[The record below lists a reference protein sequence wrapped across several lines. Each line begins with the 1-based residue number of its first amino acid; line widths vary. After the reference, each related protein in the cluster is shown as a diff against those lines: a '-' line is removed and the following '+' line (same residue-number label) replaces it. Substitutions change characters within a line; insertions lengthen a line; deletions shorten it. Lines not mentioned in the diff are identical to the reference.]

1 MAKKANVFYALFTT
15 ILIATGIPAAAG
27 VLENL
32 DQELTDLVKSA
43 EPYLV
48 TIEAEN
54 QNDSNVYV
62 GSGVLLDSD
71 GYVTTTT
78 SVIDRADKIEVSF
91 RDGDKYDA
99 RYIGADY
106 QTGLALLKIPS
117 VERQTPKLGDPYKLN
132 KGSWI
137 IVIGNSYDM
146 PNAVTFGVFSGLTD
160 EGFLQL
166 SVQSGPG
173 SSGGAVFNARGE
185 LIGLVVAQASETVAL
200 HLPFDTD
207 VKLNTRGYSSGG
219 QSNQGDLGVDLPS
232 SGTSLAVPADKIS
245 NTASQLIEFGEVY
258 HGFLGIK
265 QKALN
270 HNELDKLGIAG
281 GVEVTD
287 ISKDSPAQKAGL
299 MKDDIIIK
307 LDGRPIKGTGHLYS
321 MVRSHK
327 PDDEISLDLIRAN
340 SPISIRVVL
349 GKAGNEGYYG
359 FLPSS
364 MRDNSDFEQKL
375 TDLKDQL
382 SSAYA
387 TAKENFARLDS
398 LKSSEEI
405 AEIKKDL
412 SSLNE
417 HLNELSVKVDE
428 LTNELKNKK

>member
-1 MAKKANVFYALFTT
+1 MVKKAKVFCALFTT
-15 ILIATGIPAAAG
+15 ILIATGSPAFAG

-62 GSGVLLDSD
+62 GSGILLNSD
-71 GYVTTTT
+71 GYVSTTT
-78 SVIDRADKIEVSF
+78 SVIGKADKIEVSF

-99 RYIGADY
+99 QYVGADY
-106 QTGLALLKIPS
+106 QTGVALLKIPP
-117 VERQTPKLGDPYKLN
+117 VERKTPTFGDPYKLN

-173 SSGGAVFNARGE
+173 SSGGAVFNAKGE
-185 LIGLVVAQASETVAL
+185 MIGLVVAQASETVAL
-200 HLPFDTD
+200 HLPLDID
-207 VKLNTRGYSSGG
+207 VKLNTRGYSSGSRPG
-219 QSNQGDLGVDLPS
+219 SSDLGVDLPY

-245 NTASQLIEFGEVY
+245 SATSQLIEFGEVF

-265 QKALN
+265 QKALD
-270 HNELDKLGIAG
+270 HNELDKLGVPC
-281 GVEVTD
+281 GVKITD
-287 ISKDSPAQKAGL
+287 ISQSSPAEKAGL
-299 MKDDIIIK
+299 QKDDIIIK
-307 LDGRPIKGTGHLYS
+307 LNGRVVKGTGHLYS

-327 PDDEISLDLIRAN
+327 PDDEITLEIIRAG
-340 SPISIRVVL
+340 SPISIKVVL

-364 MRDNSDFEQKL
+364 VRDNNGFQQKL

-382 SSAYA
+382 TSAYA
-387 TAKENFARLDS
+387 NARDNIAKLDS

-405 AEIKKDL
+405 AAIKEDL
-412 SSLNE
+412 SSLNQ
-417 HLNELSVKVDE
+417 HLNELSAKVDQ
-428 LTNELKNKK
+428 LANELKDK

>member
-1 MAKKANVFYALFTT
+1 MVKRANVFCALFTT
-15 ILIATGIPAAAG
+15 ILIATGGPAFAG

-62 GSGVLLDSD
+62 GSGVLLNSD
-71 GYVTTTT
+71 GYVSTTT
-78 SVIDRADKIEVSF
+78 SVIGKADKIEVSF

-99 RYIGADY
+99 QYIGADY
-106 QTGLALLKIPS
+106 QTGLALLKIPP
-117 VERQTPKLGDPYKLN
+117 VERKTPILGDPYKLN

-173 SSGGAVFNARGE
+173 CSGGAVFNAKGE
-185 LIGLVVAQASETVAL
+185 MIGLVVAQASETVAL
-200 HLPFDTD
+200 HLPFDID
-207 VKLNTRGYSSGG
+207 VKLNTRGYSSGDQPR
-219 QSNQGDLGVDLPS
+219 QSDLGVDLPS

-245 NTASQLIEFGEVY
+245 SATSQLIEFGEVY

-270 HNELDKLGIAG
+270 HNELEKLGIPS
-281 GVEVTD
+281 GVEITD
-287 ISKDSPAQKAGL
+287 ISKNSPAEKAGL
-299 MKDDIIIK
+299 QKDDIIIK
-307 LDGRPIKGTGHLYS
+307 LNGRFIKGTGHLYS
-321 MVRSHK
+321 MVRSYK
-327 PDDEISLDLIRAN
+327 PDDEITLEIIRAS
-340 SPISIRVVL
+340 SPISVRVVL
-349 GKAGNEGYYG
+349 GKAGNDGYYG

-364 MRDNSDFEQKL
+364 MRDSAGFEQKL
-375 TDLKDQL
+375 TDLRDQL

-387 TAKENFARLDS
+387 IARDNIAKLDS
-398 LKSSEEI
+398 LNSSEEI
-405 AEIKKDL
+405 AAIRKDL
-412 SSLNE
+412 SSLND
-417 HLNELSVKVDE
+417 HLNELSAKVDQ
-428 LTNELKNKK
+428 LATELKNK